1 MVIEVQPMSA
11 VPTTYVQRQVTYK
24 VWDGELVAGSEK
36 VEATTTE
43 VTVYDR
49 DGHVKTT
56 TNVHTKEYIV

>member
-1 MVIEVQPMSA
+1 MVNEIQPMSA

-24 VWDGELVAGSEK
+24 VWDGQLATGSEK

-49 DGHVKTT
+49 NGHVMTT
-56 TNVHTKEYIV
+56 TNVHTNEYTV